1 MFPSEKNVKC
11 LIYEYLHLALVIFN
25 TINQSILTNAKWG
38 IKQTPIQT
46 PMDEILSFVT
56 TPTPK
61 SKADES
67 LNNVAKMTPLPIKDA
82 PTINMANR
90 NEGPNLFLGIKV
102 IGPFL
107 RNRVTPN
114 EADRTLVANV
124 ARKNQSL
131 GFMPLK

>member
-1 MFPSEKNVKC
+1 
-11 LIYEYLHLALVIFN
+11 
-25 TINQSILTNAKWG
+25 
-38 IKQTPIQT
+38 
-46 PMDEILSFVT
+46 MDEILSVVVT
-56 TPTPK
+56 SSLTLLIE
-61 SKADES
+61 SKVEES

-124 ARKNQSL
+124 ARKNQSI
-131 GFMPLK
+131 GFIPSKSSEAMPQFFGWQ